1 MDKKYKLFLLE
12 NKFQY
17 NFMIY
22 QIGYEKCK
30 SDHRFGPCIRDFY
43 VFHFVV
49 SGRGYFKVKD
59 KVFELKKGDG
69 FLVPAGILFEYY
81 AEPSDPYEYYWVG
94 FNGVNSEEIL
104 QNLGFLKDDCYVR
117 PAEDFE
123 TMKQFMVDLCDYD
136 ENVKQNYLR
145 ILGDFYKVLG
155 YLSNN
160 NPIFEASTSSSSI
173 MKKLMLFI
181 ENNYADNITVENM
194 AEYVNLH
201 RSNVYRLF
209 KCVYNTSPQKFLAD
223 YRIDRALYLLKNSQM
238 SIKEIAYATGFSDP
252 SYFCKMFK
260 KKHLKTPQEARKL
273 L

>member
-123 TMKQFMVDLCDYD
+123 TMKQLMVDLCDYD
-136 ENVKQNYLR
+136 EN
-145 ILGDFYKVLG
+145 
-155 YLSNN
+155 
-160 NPIFEASTSSSSI
+160 
-173 MKKLMLFI
+173 
-181 ENNYADNITVENM
+181 
-194 AEYVNLH
+194 
-201 RSNVYRLF
+201 
-209 KCVYNTSPQKFLAD
+209 
-223 YRIDRALYLLKNSQM
+223 
-238 SIKEIAYATGFSDP
+238 
-252 SYFCKMFK
+252 
-260 KKHLKTPQEARKL
+260 
-273 L
+273 